1 MRNGYGICRGDEL
14 FAMFVLGRLPPPM
27 NSGPFT
33 EFDKKNS
40 QKLLTLWTDFAK
52 YGNPNDQ
59 NCTQNCLDWQPLNT
73 AKRMAYLKT
82 GGYVMNSDDLYW
94 KRIKVFA
101 NVQHLLNANG
111 NEDLQLQKIEALLQS
126 NLWNSEK
133 SLAKED
139 L

>member
-14 FAMFVLGRLPPPM
+14 FAMFVLGRQPPPM
-27 NSGPFT
+27 NSGPFS

-59 NCTQNCLDWQPLNT
+59 NCTQNCFDWQPLNAT
-73 AKRMAYLKT
+73 KRMAYLKT
-82 GGYVMNSDDLYW
+82 GGYVMSSDDLYW

-101 NVQHLLNANG
+101 NVQHLLNTNG
-111 NEDLQLQKIEALLQS
+111 NEDLQLQKIQALLQS
-126 NLWNSEK
+126 NLWNPKE